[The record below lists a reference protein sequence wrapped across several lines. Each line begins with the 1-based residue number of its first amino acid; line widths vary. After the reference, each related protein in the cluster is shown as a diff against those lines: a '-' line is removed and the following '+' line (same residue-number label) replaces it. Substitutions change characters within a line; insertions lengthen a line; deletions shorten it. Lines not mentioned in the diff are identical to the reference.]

1 MDDISRSI
9 IEAARPSLGA
19 RAHQLYLDFIHLGI
33 ALIPGRVYKVHYHV
47 RARHLWENEGAIS
60 SEGSGT
66 NLEEAITACAAA
78 HQKNNHT
85 TNDWQVAWSVTMTVT
100 HGSWRRILVVSPD
113 LYHHLVPGGQLDG
126 GCTSTTDTLL
136 LRQP

>member
-100 HGSWRRILVVSPD
+100 HGTWKRTLMVPLD
-113 LYHHLVPGGQLDG
+113 LYRTLVPGGLFEAAHH
-126 GCTSTTDTLL
+126 TESSTLVL
-136 LRQP
+136 SKA